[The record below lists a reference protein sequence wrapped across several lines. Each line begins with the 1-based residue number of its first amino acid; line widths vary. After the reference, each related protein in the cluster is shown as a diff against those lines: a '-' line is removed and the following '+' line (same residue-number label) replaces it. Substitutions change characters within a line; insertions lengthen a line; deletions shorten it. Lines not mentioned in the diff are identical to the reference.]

1 MVTLEQVEKLCERAN
16 ISYEEAKVALE
27 ETNGDI
33 LEVLSNLEN
42 KNRIQAPK
50 EVAIIVQKK

>member
-33 LEVLSNLEN
+33 LE
-42 KNRIQAPK
+42 
-50 EVAIIVQKK
+50 AIIKSGKQESHSGT